1 MTGSQVRRSFLDYF
15 VSKGHTEIAS
25 SPLTPGNDPTLLF
38 TNAGMVQFKDVFT
51 GLDKRSY
58 KTATS
63 SQKCLRVS
71 GKHNDLETVGRT
83 ARHHTFFEMLGN
95 FSFGDYFKEQAIEYG
110 WEFLTQTLGLSSE
123 RLYATVYTDDDDAA
137 RIWEK
142 NIGLPC
148 DRIARFGK
156 KDNFWSMGD
165 TGPCGPCSEI
175 HYDRGVDH
183 KCDNPD
189 CGIDCE
195 CDRFLELWNLVFMQY
210 EKDHTGKMTPLPNPS
225 IDTGLGL
232 ERLVSVIQGKE
243 TNFETDLIL
252 PVIRHM
258 ERLTDA
264 VYGQS
269 VSTDVSF
276 RVIGDHMRATVFLIA
291 DGIMPSN
298 EGRGYVL
305 RRIIRRASRHG
316 RMLGVT
322 EPFAHRLVETVAEIM
337 KDCYPE
343 LLESEKVI
351 RGVTL
356 GEEESFGDT
365 LENGMRLIKETIHA
379 EKSKGSD
386 IISGAELFKLYDT
399 YGFPMDLAVEIVQ
412 EAGMKADT
420 AGYETL
426 MTAQREEARKSWTGA
441 AGATNA
447 GVALSSSA
455 GETPDT
461 EFVGYEADTVASRV
475 LKVITQGNNGQ
486 AAAGD
491 LVKLIL
497 DKTPFYAESGGQVSD
512 TGAIAND
519 SFEARVTWVGKP
531 DGAHWIHKAIVE
543 RGTVREGDQ
552 VTAKID
558 SDARNDIRRNHS
570 ATHLLHSALRK
581 TLGPQVKQ
589 GGSLVDADRLRFDYT
604 HYKALDSDDVRKI
617 EKMVNGKIMENIG
630 VTTVEMDMDDAVAS
644 GAMALFGEKYGDK
657 VRVVEM
663 GEFSRELCGGTHSGA
678 TGDIGMFKIISDGGV
693 ASGLRRIEAVT
704 GRGALELVFNYEDEL
719 REIGVAL
726 KSPAINLA
734 EKVKKHSE
742 RLKELEKENRNLKE
756 KLASGLSRPGRSD
769 NELVE
774 VKVGDEVFNVVI
786 EKMEDADAAMLR
798 SFVDNQKN
806 RIKSGLVV
814 AGSTGGDKALLAVG
828 VTSDMTGR
836 VQAGRIIKEIAAIVG
851 GGGGG
856 RPDFAQAGGKN
867 PEKLDQAMKAVPS
880 IIEKLVRR

>member
-15 VSKGHTEIAS
+15 TSKGHTEIAS
-25 SPLTPGNDPTLLF
+25 APLTPANDPTLLF

-71 GKHNDLETVGRT
+71 GKHNDLDTVGRT

-110 WEFLTQTLGLSSE
+110 WEFLTQMLGLPAE

-137 RIWEK
+137 RIWEE

-148 DRIARFGK
+148 DRIARFGE

-175 HYDRGVDH
+175 HYDRGEDY

-210 EKDHTGKMTPLPNPS
+210 ERDQAGKMTPLPNPS

-264 VYGQS
+264 VYGES
-269 VSTDVSF
+269 ASTDISF

-305 RRIIRRASRHG
+305 RRIVRRALRHG

-343 LLESEKVI
+343 LLESEKLI
-351 RGVTL
+351 RGATL

-365 LENGMRLIKETIHA
+365 LENGMRLIEETIHT
-379 EKSKGSD
+379 EKSKGSNV
-386 IISGAELFKLYDT
+386 ISGAELFKLYDT
-399 YGFPMDLAVEIVQ
+399 YGFPIDLAVEIVQ
-412 EAGMKADT
+412 EAGMKADMP
-420 AGYETL
+420 GYEKL

-441 AGATNA
+441 AGTASA
-447 GVALSSSA
+447 AEVLSSA
-455 GETPDT
+455 VGEVPGT
-461 EFVGYEADTVASRV
+461 EFVGYEVDTVITRV
-475 LKVITQGNNGQ
+475 LKVITEGNDGQ
-486 AAAGD
+486 EAPIED
-491 LVKLIL
+491 SVKLIL
-497 DKTPFYAESGGQVSD
+497 EKTPFYAESGGQVSD
-512 TGAIAND
+512 TGTIAND
-519 SFEARVTWVGKP
+519 SFEAKVTWVGKP
-531 DGAHWIHKAIVE
+531 DGTHWIHKAIVE
-543 RGTVREGDQ
+543 KGTVREGDR

-558 SDARNDIRRNHS
+558 TDTRNDIRRNHS

-581 TLGPQVKQ
+581 ALGPQVKQ

-604 HYKALDSDDVRKI
+604 HYKALDSDDVRRI
-617 EKMVNGKIMENIG
+617 EKLVNGKIMENIG

-657 VRVVEM
+657 VRVVTM
-663 GEFSRELCGGTHSGA
+663 GEFSKELCGGTHAGA
-678 TGDIGMFKIISDGGV
+678 TGDIGMFKIISEGGV

-704 GRGALELVFNYEDEL
+704 GRGALELVFSREDEL
-719 REIGVAL
+719 YEIGAVL
-726 KSPAINLA
+726 KSPAANLA
-734 EKVKKHSE
+734 EKVKKQSE

-756 KLASGLSRPGRSD
+756 KLASGSFRSGTAD
-769 NELVE
+769 NEPVE
-774 VKVGDEVFNVVI
+774 VKVNDEVYKVVI
-786 EKMEDADAAMLR
+786 ETIEDADAAMLR

-814 AGSTGGDKALLAVG
+814 AGSKEGDKALLAVG
-828 VTSDMTGR
+828 VTDDMTGK
-836 VQAGRIIKEIAAIVG
+836 VQAGKIIKEIAAIVG

-880 IIEKLVRR
+880 IIEKLVG